1 MPPYQQQPPVAQ
13 GWDRWQQHQHT
24 SSDYSMMDHMVT
36 YDPRAVPST
45 TALQRP
51 ALTAQYSMPTSYTD
65 SPVTP
70 MSTSSYGTA
79 SHFADYQ
86 PYAYQGPTPST
97 NFSQVPLRGATR
109 PMAPPTPPLDEERG
123 LRLGDGHNVNTVKST
138 LRKSPRRSASVV
150 KSEVGGED
158 GKEIKT
164 CAVLIKEDRTLQFE
178 SKKFVDVLLK
188 KAATRKQPG
197 DGKGDEST
205 PESAATPVPDDNAG
219 RQKPFKK
226 HGCPTCGAR
235 FFQAAQLQT
244 HQRSHTGEKPFGC
257 HICGRRVSQ
266 PGNLK
271 AHIRRHTHEKPFK
284 CDICEYP
291 FANRG
296 GLKVHIRNKHQLAPK
311 SFCPIPKCEKTFST
325 IGNMK
330 VHIDKFHVPE
340 LEYYF
345 KLLDDREFESL
356 PEDVRQILET
366 LLRTY
371 KNSNRGIKGR
381 GPDGEFEKEEKK
393 RQSAKRQAAH
403 QEMTPVSPDSSGT
416 LHEYR
421 QYYDQP
427 HQQNYNVLPHPGQQP
442 AQQSTGYLQLPLH
455 QPQHPVYHGLP
466 QPATYSMT
474 WSQGSQYH

>member
-1 MPPYQQQPPVAQ
+1 M
-13 GWDRWQQHQHT
+13 
-24 SSDYSMMDHMVT
+24 
-36 YDPRAVPST
+36 
-45 TALQRP
+45 
-51 ALTAQYSMPTSYTD
+51 
-65 SPVTP
+65 
-70 MSTSSYGTA
+70 
-79 SHFADYQ
+79 
-86 PYAYQGPTPST
+86 
-97 NFSQVPLRGATR
+97 
-109 PMAPPTPPLDEERG
+109 
-123 LRLGDGHNVNTVKST
+123 NVSN
-138 LRKSPRRSASVV
+138 
-150 KSEVGGED
+150 
-158 GKEIKT
+158 I
-164 CAVLIKEDRTLQFE
+164 
-178 SKKFVDVLLK
+178 VD
-188 KAATRKQPG
+188 Q
-197 DGKGDEST
+197 
-205 PESAATPVPDDNAG
+205 
-219 RQKPFKK
+219 
-226 HGCPTCGAR
+226 
-235 FFQAAQLQT
+235 
-244 HQRSHTGEKPFGC
+244 
-257 HICGRRVSQ
+257 
-266 PGNLK
+266 

-296 GLKVHIRNKHQLAPK
+296 GLKVHIRTKHQLAPK
-311 SFCPIPKCEKTFST
+311 SLCPIPKCEKTFST

-330 VHIDKFHVPE
+330 VSPIIQQCVFSSIELGLSADRGFPWQVHIDKFHVPE

-345 KLLDDREFESL
+345 KLLDDRDFDSL
-356 PEDVRQILET
+356 PEDVRHILET